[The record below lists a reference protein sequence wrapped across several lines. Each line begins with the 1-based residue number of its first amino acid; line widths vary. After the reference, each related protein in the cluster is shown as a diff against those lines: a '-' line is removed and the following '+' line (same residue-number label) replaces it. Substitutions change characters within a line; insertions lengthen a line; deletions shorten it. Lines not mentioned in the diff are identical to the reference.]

1 MQSILNAGIMLADAG
16 SGTMRRLFDLDFQ
29 LLTDS
34 VLTIIAV
41 FVLFLFLSH
50 FLFNPA
56 RKMLSKRSEKI
67 AEDIDSAQKDKTDA
81 AAMKAQYEEKLKNVE
96 KEAES
101 ILADARKR
109 GLENENRIIAQAK
122 EEAAAILERARTE
135 AELEK
140 QKAADEVKKEMIAVA
155 SVMASKFVSE
165 TMDTA
170 VQNRLIDETLKEMGE
185 STWLS

>member
-1 MQSILNAGIMLADAG
+1 
-16 SGTMRRLFDLDFQ
+16 MRRLFNLDLQ
-29 LLTDS
+29 LITDS

-41 FVLFLFLSH
+41 FILFLFLSR
-50 FLFNPA
+50 FLFNPV
-56 RKMLSKRSEKI
+56 RKMLESRSTKI
-67 AEDIDSAQKDKTDA
+67 AGDIESAQKDKTDA
-81 AAMKAQYEEKLKNVE
+81 SAMKAKYEAKLKSVD
-96 KEAES
+96 KEAEA

-140 QKAADEVKKEMIAVA
+140 QKAADEVKREMITIA
-155 SVMASKFVSE
+155 SAMASKVVAANI
-165 TMDTA
+165 DTTI
-170 VQNRLIDETLKEMGE
+170 QNSLIDETLKEMGE